1 MPSSLRRV
9 AVATA
14 ALLSANSVVEAASP
28 YSINSVDAI
37 KKSAKTIAYDL
48 VSYYHGNETGQTPG
62 ILPGPPPAGDYYWW
76 EAGAMWGTLI
86 DYWHLT
92 GDDTYNNITMEAMLF
107 QTGPNADYMPPNV
120 TASLGNDDQGFW
132 GMSAML
138 AAEVNFPNPPEDKP
152 QWLALAQA
160 VFNTQAEPSRHDATC
175 NGGLRWQIPV
185 LNNGYNYKNSIANG
199 CFFNIGARLARY
211 TENKTYAE
219 WAESTWD
226 WIEGVGFMDADFNI
240 YDGAHVETNCTD
252 INKAQF
258 SYNSAVWLLGAAFMW
273 NHTEDARW
281 QARTESLLNRT
292 IEFFFPD
299 GIAYEV
305 ACESHMS
312 CTTDMLSYKGYLHRW
327 MATTAQIAPWTH
339 DRIMAV
345 LQTSTQAAINQCTGG
360 DDGRTCGFQWSSG
373 AFGGSV
379 GAGQTMNVLGAVSSL
394 LIDETHGPLTNL
406 TGGTSAG
413 DPDAGSSSQDNPTE
427 FAPLTTGDRVG
438 AGFLTAF
445 VLAGITGLFVFMS
458 FGQ

>member
-1 MPSSLRRV
+1 MPSSVRRL
-9 AVATA
+9 AVAT
-14 ALLSANSVVEAASP
+14 LLSTSSIVKAASP
-28 YSINSVDAI
+28 YNAI
-37 KKSAKTIAYDL
+37 KRSAKTLAFDL
-48 VSYYHGNETGQTPG
+48 VSFYNGNETGQTPG
-62 ILPGPPPAGDYYWW
+62 ILPGPPPAGPYYWW
-76 EAGAMWGTLI
+76 EGGAMWGTLI

-92 GDDTYNNITMEAMLF
+92 GDDTYNDIVMEAMLW

-138 AAEVNFPNPPEDKP
+138 AAEVNFPNPPPDQP

-160 VFNTQAEPSRHDATC
+160 VFHTQAEPNRHDATC

-211 TENKTYAE
+211 TENQTYAD

-226 WIEGVGFMDADFNI
+226 WIEGVGLMDEDYNI

-258 SYNSAVWLLGAAFMW
+258 SYNSAVWLLGAAYMW
-273 NHTEDARW
+273 NYTEEVRW
-281 QARTESLLNRT
+281 QSRVEGLLNRT

-312 CTTDMLSYKGYLHRW
+312 CTTDMLSFKGYLHRW
-327 MATTAQIAPWTH
+327 MATTGQVAPFTH

-345 LQTSTQAAINQCTGG
+345 LRTSTQAAINQCTGG
-360 DDGRTCGFQWSSG
+360 VDGRTCGFQWSSG

-394 LIDETHGPLTNL
+394 LIDETVGPVTNL
-406 TGGTSAG
+406 TGGTSEG
-413 DPDAGSSSQDNPTE
+413 DPDAGSRSQDNPTE

-438 AGFLTAF
+438 AGFLTAV
-445 VLAGITGLFVFMS
+445 VLVCVSGLFVFMS
-458 FGQ
+458 FGE